1 MLSIVFMN
9 KRSILTAVL
18 ALGLG
23 VTALTGCATDSD
35 SAHSYVTPKDVKT
48 VERPIAQIDD
58 SGIKVPEK
66 RDLKIK
72 LADSDKAAK
81 WTIDVSDPTALEV
94 GKSEKNIVTLH
105 PLRALGEEDDPV
117 TVTLTTLRAQDLRI
131 LGPVRCV
138 EAVRCWM
145 LQSIDKLPQAA
156 QWQHQVVLRSRA
168 GNKV

>member
-35 SAHSYVTPKDVKT
+35 SAHSYVSPKDVKT

-72 LADSDKAAK
+72 LAESDKAAK
-81 WTIDVSDPTALEV
+81 WKIEVSDPTALEV
-94 GKSEKNIVTLH
+94 GKSEKNVVTLH

-117 TVTLTTLRAQDLRI
+117 TVSLTDPDGITTDF
-131 LGPVRCV
+131 
-138 EAVRCWM
+138 
-145 LQSIDKLPQAA
+145 
-156 QWQHQVVLRSRA
+156 
-168 GNKV
+168 KVTITEGAN

>member
-1 MLSIVFMN
+1 MLSIVVMN

-48 VERPIAQIDD
+48 VERPIAQIDEH
-58 SGIKVPEK
+58 GIKVPEK

-81 WTIDVSDPTALEV
+81 WKIEVSDPTALEV
-94 GKSEKNIVTLH
+94 GKSEKNVVTLH
-105 PLRALGEEDDPV
+105 PLRALGEDDDPV
-117 TVTLTTLRAQDLRI
+117 TVSLTDPDGITTDF
-131 LGPVRCV
+131 
-138 EAVRCWM
+138 
-145 LQSIDKLPQAA
+145 
-156 QWQHQVVLRSRA
+156 
-168 GNKV
+168 KVTITEGAN

>member
-1 MLSIVFMN
+1 MLSIVLMN

-23 VTALTGCATDSD
+23 ISALTGCATD

-48 VERPIAQIDD
+48 VERPIAQIDELLRD
-58 SGIKVPEK
+58 LEK

-81 WTIDVSDPTALEV
+81 WKIEVSDPTALEV

-105 PLRALGEEDDPV
+105 PLRALGEDDDPV
-117 TVTLTTLRAQDLRI
+117 TVTLTDPDGITTDF
-131 LGPVRCV
+131 
-138 EAVRCWM
+138 
-145 LQSIDKLPQAA
+145 
-156 QWQHQVVLRSRA
+156 
-168 GNKV
+168 KVTITEGAN